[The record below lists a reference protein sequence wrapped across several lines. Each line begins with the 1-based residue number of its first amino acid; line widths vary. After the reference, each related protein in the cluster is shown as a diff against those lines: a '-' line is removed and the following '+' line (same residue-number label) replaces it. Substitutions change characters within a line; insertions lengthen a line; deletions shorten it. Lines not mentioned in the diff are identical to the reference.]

1 MLSDARK
8 RANAAYKKR
17 AVRRVALEMQH
28 EDYDGLKAAADA
40 AGESVNGFIK
50 KACAER
56 IQKESGMIEI
66 EHYLEEK
73 DIVDTCGEMP
83 ALLREC
89 IEGDADQLRRL
100 VEVIQ
105 LHGRAADAGYP
116 YEMLRLLAREL
127 FEAWRRAQHDIPEER
142 AERVVLAVELYAR
155 GYRDQILPDRSGWR
169 VDMVRDRMKAHF
181 DAISETLGRDAK
193 DFAVFYD
200 TDRLLALGDL
210 WESRWHDAHK
220 DEWPI

>member
-40 AGESVNGFIK
+40 AGESVNGYIK

-89 IEGDADQLRRL
+89 IEGDADRLRRL

-105 LHGRAADAGYP
+105 LHGRAAEAGYP

-169 VDMVRDRMKAHF
+169 VDVARDRMKAYF
-181 DAISETLGRDAK
+181 DAIAETLGRDVK
-193 DFAVFYD
+193 DFALFYD
-200 TDRLLALGDL
+200 TERLLALGDL

>member
-1 MLSDARK
+1 
-8 RANAAYKKR
+8 
-17 AVRRVALEMQH
+17 
-28 EDYDGLKAAADA
+28 
-40 AGESVNGFIK
+40 
-50 KACAER
+50 
-56 IQKESGMIEI
+56 MIEI

-73 DIVDTCGEMP
+73 DIVDTYGEMP
-83 ALLREC
+83 ELLREC

-105 LHGRAADAGYP
+105 LHGRSADAGYP
-116 YEMLRLLAREL
+116 YEMLRLLAREF
-127 FEAWRRAQHDIPEER
+127 FEAWRRAQHDIPDER

-169 VDMVRDRMKAHF
+169 VGMVRDRMKGYF
-181 DAISETLGRDAK
+181 DAIAETLGRDVK
-193 DFAVFYD
+193 DFAFFYD
-200 TDRLLALGDL
+200 TERLLALGDL

>member
-28 EDYDGLKAAADA
+28 ADYDSLKAAADA

-56 IQKESGMIEI
+56 IQKESTMIEI

-73 DIVDTCGEMP
+73 DLVDTYGEMP
-83 ALLREC
+83 ELLREC
-89 IEGDADQLRRL
+89 IEGDADRLRRL

-105 LHGRAADAGYP
+105 LHGRTADAGYP

-142 AERVVLAVELYAR
+142 EEHVVLAMELYAR
-155 GYRDQILPDRSGWR
+155 GYRDQILPDRSGR
-169 VDMVRDRMKAHF
+169 KP
-181 DAISETLGRDAK
+181 
-193 DFAVFYD
+193 
-200 TDRLLALGDL
+200 ALFLSNPLPNDIL
-210 WESRWHDAHK
+210 
-220 DEWPI
+220 